1 MPGVLILLL
10 ATAAG
15 WLAVSSSGACRG
27 LRPRWAACLLEATF
41 GAAIGPGSVSALF
54 FALQWAGLD
63 ARTAAWA
70 ALLIPAVAATAF
82 FYLREPIAV
91 AEFPTPPDWR
101 WSRLCASAFALA
113 LVLFLA
119 GFSTAAS
126 ANPQGDWDAWAIW
139 NLRARFLAGPG
150 TWHNA
155 VSAEL
160 SRTHPEYPL
169 LWSGVIGQAW
179 AAAGD
184 AGNPTVPIAAAVLVS
199 TAAPLLL
206 AASLAVLH
214 SSAAGWLAAL
224 ILVSSAAWW
233 RQSQALYAD
242 VPLSFLILAT
252 LAAAALAQARNWHA
266 PALVLSG
273 LLASLAAWTKNEGML
288 FFVLCALAVTWA
300 ARSQSLPWLA
310 GALPVASLTAAFK
323 LFLAPPA
330 RLFDPALLAD
340 AGRAFQV
347 LNGLSAGVAG
357 LGPWAANPILLA
369 VLLIIAV
376 GLRRP
381 VNTPWL
387 LVPPVAL
394 LAGGAVVLWGTTN
407 DLAWQI
413 GTTRERLLIQ
423 VLPALLLGL
432 CLHLRLPPQPLSA
445 PAPAGTQPRRRK

>member
-1 MPGVLILLL
+1 MAGVLILLL
-10 ATAAG
+10 AAVAG
-15 WLAVSSSGACRG
+15 WLAVSASGACRG
-27 LRPRWAACLLEATF
+27 LRPRWAVFLLEATF
-41 GAAIGPGSVSALF
+41 GVAAGLGTVSALF

-63 ARTAAWA
+63 ARPAAWA
-70 ALLIPAVAATAF
+70 ALLLPAATAAVL
-82 FYLREPIAV
+82 FYLRKSTAGP
-91 AEFPTPPDWR
+91 EFAAPPEWR
-101 WSRLCASAFALA
+101 WSRLCAGAFALA

-160 SRTHPEYPL
+160 SRTHPEYPV

-179 AAAGD
+179 AATGD
-184 AGNPTVPIAAAVLVS
+184 ASNPTVPIAAAVLVS

-242 VPLSFLILAT
+242 VPLAFLILAT
-252 LAAAALAQARNWHA
+252 LAAAALAQARKWHA

-288 FFVLCALAVTWA
+288 FFVFCALAVTWA
-300 ARSQSLPWLA
+300 ARSRSLPWLA
-310 GALPVASLTAAFK
+310 GAFPVAFLTAAFK

-347 LNGLSAGVAG
+347 LKGLTAGVAG

-369 VLLIIAV
+369 VLLITAV

-387 LVPPVAL
+387 LVPPLAL

-413 GTTRERLLIQ
+413 DTTRERLLIQ
-423 VLPALLLGL
+423 VLPALLLSL
-432 CLHLRLPPQPLSA
+432 CLLLRLPPQPQAS
-445 PAPAGTQPRRRK
+445 PAAEPSQPRRRK